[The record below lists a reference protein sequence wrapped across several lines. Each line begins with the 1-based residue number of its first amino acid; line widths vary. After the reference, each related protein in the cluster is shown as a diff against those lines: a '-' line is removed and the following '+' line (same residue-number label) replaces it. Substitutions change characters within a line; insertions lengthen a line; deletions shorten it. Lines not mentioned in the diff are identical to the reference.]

1 MAPLDY
7 LKKEVVP
14 SNNRLGMIDPT
25 FKKGFF
31 PEQEEGAKN

>member
-14 SNNRLGMIDPT
+14 SNRLGMIDPT